1 MPRSV
6 SLPVPARRIGWRG
19 LRGLVEAQDRFLDL
33 LVSRVGER
41 DRRAY
46 DRESCP
52 LQHLERSHIVTR
64 GAGEQG
70 PRAYRFQEQG
80 ERSAGDALP
89 PEGPVDPV
97 CDLGIAIN
105 DEAGDA
111 ADEPSI
117 DGDRTGGRLWQRPD
131 LRHVDI
137 ERGAVIGIFGR
148 EGGHLDRLGI
158 PHLFE
163 QGIEVGVVDRPQRH
177 LSHKYPPTLVQRRSA
192 GRTYQHHRTIGED
205 STSAG
210 CTTGLLGMILV
221 AVTAWVSE
229 WWCLSDGCLQSG
241 WLRAGGAGVCPELV
255 PSAAGLLAA
264 QGDDAGGSL
273 DGPVHA
279 GLLGALADDR
289 FAGCLDGTG
298 AGEHGQ

>member
-1 MPRSV
+1 MTSASTRSRRARPAHAPACARERFLTCRQP
-6 SLPVPARRIGWRG
+6 SPLLPSTASRQCRSCSTSGWTCTLSTPTKTWPASSTVLQACVAESAGSRCLLHRSARFG
-19 LRGLVEAQDRFLDL
+19 LAEAKDRFLDL

-64 GAGEQG
+64 GAGEHW
-70 PRAYRFQEQG
+70 PHANRFQEQG

-111 ADEPSI
+111 AHEPSI

-137 ERGAVIGIFGR
+137 ERGAVVGIFGR
-148 EGGHLDRLGI
+148 EGGHPDRLGI

-163 QGIEVGVVDRPQRH
+163 QGTEVGVVDRPQRH

-192 GRTYQHHRTIGED
+192 GRTYQHHRIIGED
-205 STSAG
+205 STSA
-210 CTTGLLGMILV
+210 
-221 AVTAWVSE
+221 
-229 WWCLSDGCLQSG
+229 
-241 WLRAGGAGVCPELV
+241 
-255 PSAAGLLAA
+255 SAACRSGVR
-264 QGDDAGGSL
+264 QTVW
-273 DGPVHA
+273 PVNSIPSRMIA
-279 GLLGALADDR
+279 R
-289 FAGCLDGTG
+289 
-298 AGEHGQ
+298 